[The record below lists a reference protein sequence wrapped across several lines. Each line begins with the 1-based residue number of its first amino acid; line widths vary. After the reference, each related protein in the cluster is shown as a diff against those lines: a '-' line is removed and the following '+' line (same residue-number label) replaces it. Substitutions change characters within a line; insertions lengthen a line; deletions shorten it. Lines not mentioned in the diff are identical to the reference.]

1 MRRRPGTRPGRH
13 GPSAWSVAHDQDRPM
28 PEPRRSAESRSTPVL
43 DHMGVPIVLA
53 PMAGGP
59 STPALAAAVSR
70 AGGLGFLAAGYL
82 RAEQLAEQAS
92 TTRAQVSRFG
102 VNVFVG
108 GTEPADPARV
118 QSYAQRL
125 QPEAARAGIDLGQ
138 PRFDDDWF
146 DEKIDLLRRDPVSV
160 VSFTFGMPPA
170 ASVHQL
176 RSAGSEIWMTVTSPA
191 EARLAAEAGA
201 DALIVQGVEAGG
213 HRGVFVDD
221 NDQSD
226 LTLLAALQL
235 VRAEVDLPLIAAGS
249 LMTGAAVAAVLAAGA
264 SAAQL
269 GTAFL
274 RTPEAGTSRTR
285 ARCDGRPDA
294 DGAHA
299 CVQRTY
305 GSHHPEPA
313 GRGIWR
319 CGSTRLSRGPP
330 PHRTIA
336 GAWPRRGRSR
346 RGQPVGRPN
355 PSPCRV
361 DPGGRADAAPRR

>member
-1 MRRRPGTRPGRH
+1 
-13 GPSAWSVAHDQDRPM
+13 
-28 PEPRRSAESRSTPVL
+28 
-43 DHMGVPIVLA
+43 MGVPIVLA

-274 RTPEAGTSRTR
+274 RTPEAGTSRTQRDATADPTPTVLTR
-285 ARCDGRPDA
+285 AFSGRTA
-294 DGAHA
+294 
-299 CVQRTY
+299 
-305 GSHHPEPA
+305 
-313 GRGIWR
+313 
-319 CGSTRLSRGPP
+319 
-330 PHRTIA
+330 RTIRNRLVEEY
-336 GAWPRRGRSR
+336 GA
-346 RGQPVGRPN
+346 
-355 PSPCRV
+355 
-361 DPGGRADAAPRR
+361 AAPRAYPEVHHLTAPLRAHGRAAGDPDVVNLWAGQTHRLAESIPAEELTRRLAAEARDALNWAVGTFS